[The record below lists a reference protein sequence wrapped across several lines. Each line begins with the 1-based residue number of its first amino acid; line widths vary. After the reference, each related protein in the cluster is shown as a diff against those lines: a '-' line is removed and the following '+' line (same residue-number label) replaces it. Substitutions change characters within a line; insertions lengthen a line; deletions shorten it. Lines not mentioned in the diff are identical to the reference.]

1 MEETGTFQ
9 MIVLRPLI
17 FFIYLQLNAPKR
29 WLYSYYGEILVF
41 AIYRILF
48 YFSLMEWT
56 LFIN

>member
-9 MIVLRPLI
+9 MIVLRSLI

-41 AIYRILF
+41 AILVFAIYRILF
-48 YFSLMEWT
+48 YFSLMG
-56 LFIN
+56 